1 MLLDYSQQAKLD
13 EQGDCLYWYVRDCGS
28 RGTCKHSTT
37 SVCDV
42 CCWWYVNSDDA
53 VVNDHDFDDAA
64 DED

>member
-13 EQGDCLYWYVRDCGS
+13 VEQGDCLYWYVRDCGS

-42 CCWWYVNSDDA
+42 CCWWYVNSD
-53 VVNDHDFDDAA
+53 
-64 DED
+64 